1 MMATMTVVRYPKADG
16 AEQAL
21 ELLERL
27 QGQQLIRIH
36 DGAIVR
42 WDPDNKK
49 PHTQQLTSLTGAGA
63 LSGAFWGMLFGL
75 IFFIPF
81 FGAAVG
87 ATIGA
92 LSGHFARVGI
102 DEGFINETKE
112 QITPGT
118 SALFLLTS
126 DAVRDRIAEAA
137 KGMEFEII
145 ATNLS
150 HEEEQ
155 KLREVFEVH

>member
-1 MMATMTVVRYPKADG
+1 MATMTVVKYPKVTG
-16 AEQAL
+16 AEESLAILQ
-21 ELLERL
+21 RL
-27 QGQQLIRIH
+27 QGQGLIKIH
-36 DGAIVR
+36 DGAIVS
-42 WDPDNKK
+42 WPDNSKK
-49 PHTQQLTSLTGAGA
+49 PRTQQLTSLTGVGA

-75 IFFIPF
+75 IFFVPL

-102 DEGFINETKE
+102 DEDFINEVKDK
-112 QITPGT
+112 ITPGT
-118 SALFLLTS
+118 SALFLLSS
-126 DAVRDRIAEAA
+126 DAVRDRIADEA

-150 HEEEQ
+150 HEEEE